1 MFLGINFCVLAY
13 EYEILFKYFIFIGV
27 YLIESLFLACLK
39 SVFSV
44 FLIQFMSIYVN
55 MVIIFLFSIFKC
67 I

>member
-1 MFLGINFCVLAY
+1 MFLGINFCVLTY
-13 EYEILFKYFIFIGV
+13 DYEILFKYFIFIGV

-44 FLIQFMSIYVN
+44 FFMQFMSIYVN
-55 MVIIFLFSIFKC
+55 MVIIFFFSILKC